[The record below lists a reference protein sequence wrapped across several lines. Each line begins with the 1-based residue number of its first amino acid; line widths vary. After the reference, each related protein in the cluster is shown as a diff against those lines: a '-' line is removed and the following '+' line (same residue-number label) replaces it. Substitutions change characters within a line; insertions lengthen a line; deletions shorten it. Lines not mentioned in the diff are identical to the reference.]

1 MESGT
6 VCYVGLENIVSG
18 TGEFTG
24 SLESRYE
31 NIKSLK
37 RVFKEGD
44 ILFGKLRPALNKVAY
59 ATFDG
64 ICSTDILV
72 LRAKS
77 EDVLPE
83 YYSVLLRGVAFNKA
97 VLNGVSGGQ
106 LPRVDLNFL
115 LDIPVQI
122 VPKEEQQRSITM
134 IRAERE
140 MIDSVKKI
148 IETFSR
154 KTAYRI
160 KEIWGE

>member
-1 MESGT
+1 M
-6 VCYVGLENIVSG
+6 L
-18 TGEFTG
+18 
-24 SLESRYE
+24 
-31 NIKSLK
+31 
-37 RVFKEGD
+37 
-44 ILFGKLRPALNKVAY
+44 
-59 ATFDG
+59 
-64 ICSTDILV
+64 
-72 LRAKS
+72 
-77 EDVLPE
+77 
-83 YYSVLLRGVAFNKA
+83 AFNKS

-140 MIDSVKKI
+140 MVGSVKKI
-148 IETFSR
+148 VETFSR